1 MRVDERE
8 RKKRT
13 YAQGK
18 REKETGKAMKKKK
31 ISVIKVNNGYCR
43 SNAIEAQRTG
53 IMIYRMNGMREIRK
67 KEKWF
72 REGEN
77 GNKRNRMWKN
87 RK

>member
-1 MRVDERE
+1 MRERE
-8 RKKRT
+8 KEENVCPRKKRE
-13 YAQGK
+13 
-18 REKETGKAMKKKK
+18 RDRESNEKEE

-43 SNAIEAQRTG
+43 SNVIEAQRTG

-77 GNKRNRMWKN
+77 GNKRNRMWEN